1 MLHLTLS
8 AAGLCPRR
16 PLLRRPMVSPVHMRH
31 PGPPLTSLPCCSC
44 AGTPPLTAAG
54 GSRPADTAQHVGRQ
68 RQLIR
73 RLPRR
78 VSHAQVAPGLLC
90 HATACHAAATAC
102 PSSPT
107 LCSCCVRICM
117 CRHSRAS
124 TNPIPHPVMNVKDEM
139 EEDEDVEEHQSFLA
153 GVFGV
158 IYTVSR
164 VSAQVMHVQHNHR
177 ECSARPTCH
186 PGAPVCS
193 IAW

>member
-1 MLHLTLS
+1 MCINSPRLPRARDAGAKED
-8 AAGLCPRR
+8 AAFDFKRCWPVST
-16 PLLRRPMVSPVHMRH
+16 PLPVAVPHSPVHMHH
-31 PGPPLTSLPCCSC
+31 PGPPLKLLPCCSC
-44 AGTPPLTAAG
+44 AGAPSLTAAG
-54 GSRPADTAQHVGRQ
+54 GSRPADAAQHVGRQ
-68 RQLIR
+68 RQLTR

-78 VSHAQVAPGLLC
+78 VSHAQAAEGLLC
-90 HATACHAAATAC
+90 HATACDAAATAC

-124 TNPIPHPVMNVKDEM
+124 ANPIPHPVMNVKDEM

-164 VSAQVMHVQHNHR
+164 VSSQGMHV
-177 ECSARPTCH
+177 
-186 PGAPVCS
+186 
-193 IAW
+193 